1 MTIQLPMGRGDRSQ
15 RFAPPTKAVSSNRL
29 NTSLGLT
36 SAGGVTP
43 LGVNSQDSGL
53 FLYE

>member
-1 MTIQLPMGRGDRSQ
+1 MTIQLPIGSRDRSL

-36 SAGGVTP
+36 SAGEVTP
-43 LGVNSQDSGL
+43 LGVESQDFGL
-53 FLYE
+53 LLYE